1 MYKSNLYMRQF
12 DSNRLIDIVASS
24 KNIRN
29 DARNTLKGFLYQFL
43 VALDAC
49 FTLHKHQ
56 KLYIEKYGDYAIFDE
71 DGNNTLSAEIK
82 HYSDNLT
89 LRHHNLINTLYNCIQ
104 ESFNYQQYK
113 KLYLITTQKIS
124 DKSPLSDWS
133 NLSAEERYNLL
144 KSNYFEWKEDLEKC
158 NTNSPDSK
166 KIIEMINALFGDI
179 VKTTKKGMSTVL
191 GKTAQKKKIVT
202 DMLGRFVIM
211 RSASS
216 FDEMFANMLD
226 ERAGSIKEVRLREH
240 FLYDL
245 LGYIIS
251 PGVVNNDWCI
261 TFEDFTKKR
270 QELYSDIAVQRRSF
284 PDVTDPIDQE
294 LLGQDDSLYVTKLK
308 DINFYKEIP
317 DAIHNYVKVSK
328 FLITEAKNNSVVD
341 KGTKAYC
348 DTVKECIRDSYEL
361 ESLDAPEDISDDQII
376 NNSKK
381 FYIKMK
387 KESKLIHMEPFG
399 QVLPYFANG
408 ILHKLANDYQSIKWK
423 LYE

>member
-1 MYKSNLYMRQF
+1 MGQF
-12 DSNRLIDIVASS
+12 DSNRIIDIVASS

-29 DARNTLKGFLYQFL
+29 DARKTLVGFLYQFL

-49 FTLHKHQ
+49 FTLHKNQ

-71 DGNNTLSAEIK
+71 EGTNTLSAEIK

-113 KLYLITTQKIS
+113 KLYLITTQHIS
-124 DKSPLSDWS
+124 DVSPLSDWS

-144 KSNYFEWKEDLEKC
+144 KSNYSEWKEDLEKS
-158 NTNSPDSK
+158 NANSPDSK
-166 KIIEMINALFGDI
+166 KTVEMINALFGDI
-179 VKTTKKGMSTVL
+179 VKTTKKGTSTL
-191 GKTAQKKKIVT
+191 KGKTAQKRKVVT

-216 FDEMFANMLD
+216 FEEMFANMLD
-226 ERAGSIKEVRLREH
+226 ERAGSIKEERLRQH

-245 LGYIIS
+245 LGYIIN
-251 PGVVNNDWCI
+251 PGIVNNDWCI

-270 QELYSDIAVQRRSF
+270 QELCSDIAIQRRSF
-284 PDVTDPIDQE
+284 PVVTEPTEQE
-294 LLGQDDSLYVTKLK
+294 LKGQDDSLYVRKLK
-308 DINFYKEIP
+308 DIEYYKEIP

-328 FLITEAKNNSVVD
+328 FLITEAKYNSVVD

-361 ESLDAPEDISDDQII
+361 ESLEEPEDITDDQII
-376 NNSKK
+376 NNSKR

-387 KESKLIHMEPFG
+387 KESRLIQMEPFG
-399 QVLPYFANG
+399 HVLPYFANG
-408 ILHKLANDYQSIKWK
+408 ILQKLANENKFIRWK